1 MGCRHVHLGSGL
13 HFPISVVTESLAILA
28 MKRVGKSYTARK
40 VAESLLKAN
49 QQVVIIDP
57 KGDWWGIRSSSDGKG
72 PGYPVVILGGNH
84 GDVPL
89 EVGGGEL
96 VARLAVEQQVNVL
109 LDVSSLRK
117 NEVATFMTA
126 FLETLYRLK
135 SKEEYRTPMMLI
147 VDEADAIAPQKPFEN
162 ERRML
167 GAMEDIVRRG
177 GQRGLG
183 IMLITQRTA
192 VLNKNVLTQCGIL
205 IFLRMMGAQDIDAI
219 DDWVNKHGQPE
230 QRAQLLSVIASLPRG
245 RIWFWAPAWPDDA
258 GIFKSVDVEPIETFD
273 SGATPKPGERRT
285 MPKMLADVDLDTFR
299 TEMAQT
305 IERAKAE
312 DPRELRKRITELAN
326 ELNLARKLNQ
336 TQSVTTAKAS
346 RQEDAQTIRQQSATI
361 RTLKQALETAM
372 KFIITVSAKKFDVP
386 GVNKAELEKAVKA
399 AVERA
404 TQLVDARL
412 QTREHELQR
421 LREQA
426 TRLIDTLKKVVETP
440 TIELAVEVSKNE
452 PFTVGT
458 KPASPPPR
466 PKAPRTADQP
476 AGELGKCERTLLA
489 VLLQRPQ
496 GCSFRQL
503 LVLAVYRNSG
513 GTRNALATLR
523 SQGLI
528 VGQNSGVMQATDLA
542 QERYGKDVEAL
553 PTGEALRTYWLQH
566 PSFGLCERKILEALI
581 GAYPKGLTRDA
592 ILQQTNYEWSGGTR
606 NALACLRTSGVITGQ
621 NSGEMKAADHLFE
634 E

>member
-1 MGCRHVHLGSGL
+1 MGCRHVHLGPGL

-40 VAESLLKAN
+40 VAEGLLKAN
-49 QQVVIIDP
+49 QQVVIVDP
-57 KGDWWGIRSSSDGKG
+57 KGDWWGIRSSADGKG
-72 PGYPVVILGGNH
+72 AGYPVVILGGNH

-96 VARLAVEQQVNVL
+96 VARLVVEQQVNVL
-109 LDVSSLRK
+109 LDVSLLRK
-117 NEVATFMTA
+117 AEVATFMTA
-126 FLETLYRLK
+126 FLETLYLLK
-135 SKEEYRTPMMLI
+135 SKEKYRTPMMLI

-230 QRAQLLSVIASLPRG
+230 QRAQLLSVIAKLPRG

-285 MPKMLADVDLDTFR
+285 MPKMLADVDLATFR

-312 DPRELRKRITELAN
+312 DPRELRKRIGELER
-326 ELNLARKLNQ
+326 ELGILQRLKE
-336 TQSVTTAKAS
+336 VEVKAS
-346 RQEDAQTIRQQSATI
+346 KQQAGADDRATI
-361 RTLKQALETAM
+361 RDQGRVIRALKLALERAM
-372 KFIITVSAKKFDVP
+372 KFIITVSAKNFDVP
-386 GVNKAELEKAVKA
+386 GVDKDELEKAVTA
-399 AVERA
+399 AVEKA
-404 TQLVDARL
+404 TQMVETRL
-412 QTREHELQR
+412 KAREHN
-421 LREQA
+421 LRELRA
-426 TRLIDTLKKVVETP
+426 DAMRLVEVLKKVIATPDVELT
-440 TIELAVEVSKNE
+440 VEVTKNE
-452 PFTVGT
+452 PFTVGAKT
-458 KPASPPPR
+458 AGIPPR
-466 PKAPRTADQP
+466 PKAPRTAGEP

-489 VLLQRPQ
+489 VLLQRPN
-496 GCSFRQL
+496 GCGLRQL
-503 LVLAVYRNSG
+503 LLLAVYRNSG

-528 VGQNSGVMQATDLA
+528 VGQNSGVMKATDLA
-542 QERYGKDVEAL
+542 QERYGQDVEEL
-553 PTGEALRTYWLQH
+553 PKGDALRAYWLQH
-566 PSFGLCERKILEALI
+566 PSFGLCERKILGVLI
-581 GAYPKGLTRDA
+581 DAYPKDLTRDE
-592 ILQQTNYEWSGGTR
+592 ILQKTNYEWSGGTR
-606 NALACLRTSGVITGQ
+606 NALACLRTSGVIVGM
-621 NSGEMKAADHLFE
+621 NSGVMRAADHLFE